1 MNVNFNI
8 KEKVDSIYPEIVKIR
23 RQLHEHPELSQQ
35 EKETSALVCKV
46 LDEHG
51 ISYQNGIA
59 GYGVVAQI
67 GHGSRAVGI
76 RADMDALP
84 VCENT
89 GLSYASK
96 VEGVMHACG
105 HDMHT
110 AILLGTAMLLKE
122 LEPEIN
128 SNDSAVKLFFSQQ
141 RKLSEELSS

>member
-1 MNVNFNI
+1 MNVNFNV

-51 ISYQNGIA
+51 ISYQSGIA

-84 VCENT
+84 VCEDT
-89 GLSYASK
+89 GLPYA
-96 VEGVMHACG
+96 
-105 HDMHT
+105 
-110 AILLGTAMLLKE
+110 
-122 LEPEIN
+122 
-128 SNDSAVKLFFSQQ
+128 
-141 RKLSEELSS
+141 